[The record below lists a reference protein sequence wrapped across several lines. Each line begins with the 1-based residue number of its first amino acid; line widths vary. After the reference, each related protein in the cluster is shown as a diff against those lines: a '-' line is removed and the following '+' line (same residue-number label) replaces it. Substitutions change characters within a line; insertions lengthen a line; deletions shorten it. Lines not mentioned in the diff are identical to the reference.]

1 MKTTQRTIR
10 YSRRPVILSKPSS
23 CEPLTAAKDFRAQTP
38 HGERRSP
45 RMISPIITQATH
57 NAGLLLYEI
66 LGMAELMRVAYEK
79 GEITSV
85 EARLSILRSEVED
98 LASGISG
105 ILELTKLE
113 TETAETGCVSRE
125 PFDIVALLH
134 EVSQATRMIVGNKP
148 VTVMGVSC
156 SHPVVITSDR
166 AYIKQIML
174 CLVSNAAKFTD
185 RGRIALVLGMDDDRI
200 RLTVAD
206 TGSGM
211 TQEKV
216 AAALESPDHGY
227 DVEVNGLA
235 ATGLGLRI
243 VKRLVKKLDG
253 SISIASKIG
262 EGTIVEVSLPLE
274 TVK

>member
-1 MKTTQRTIR
+1 MKTTQRIIR
-10 YSRRPVILSKPSS
+10 YSKKPVILSKSPS
-23 CEPLTAAKDFRAQTP
+23 CQPLSAAKDFRAETSYD
-38 HGERRSP
+38 ERRSS
-45 RMISPIITQATH
+45 RMVSPIIAQATQ

-66 LGMAELMRVAYEK
+66 LSMAELMRVAYEK

-85 EARLSILRSEVED
+85 EARLSILRSEVEN
-98 LASGISG
+98 LASSISD

-113 TETAETGCVSRE
+113 TETGETGCVSRE

-134 EVSQATRMIVGNKP
+134 ETSQATRMIVGNKP

-156 SHPVVITSDR
+156 SHPVVIISDQ
-166 AYIKQIML
+166 ASIKQSVL
-174 CLVSNAAKFTD
+174 CLMSNAAKFTD
-185 RGRIALVLGMDDDRI
+185 RGRIALVLGMDDGRI
-200 RLTVAD
+200 RLTIAD

-211 TQEKV
+211 PQEKI
-216 AAALESPDHGY
+216 AAVLESSDNGY
-227 DVEVNGLA
+227 DGEVNGPA

-243 VKRLVKKLDG
+243 VKRLVKKLGG